1 MPTTRQGLNSAAIK
15 QLINQHVADAMAAY
29 EANQSN
35 GNANQN
41 KAGGSAG
48 VVGLTR
54 LFEKME
60 FVFCISN
67 CAKNFQVK
75 YATCTLLNSALT
87 WWKYHVKTVGIDVA
101 YAMTWKE
108 LMKMMTEVY
117 CPRNEIQKMENE
129 LWNLTVKGN
138 DVVDEEE
145 KIERRYVLLL
155 QRMLTTKESGKMSK
169 KENNHQQQNKR
180 QEVVRV
186 YISGT
191 GNKTGVLEFSDFEDK
206 VQSCHHSHDPMSQCG
221 GKGPTKRYYTGPENQ
236 NGDEE
241 AHQNLDIATG
251 TFPLKNHYILVLT
264 NASTNRSFVFTAI
277 SHLSDVASTLSVA

>member
-1 MPTTRQGLNSAAIK
+1 
-15 QLINQHVADAMAAY
+15 
-29 EANQSN
+29 
-35 GNANQN
+35 
-41 KAGGSAG
+41 
-48 VVGLTR
+48 
-54 LFEKME
+54 ME
-60 FVFCISN
+60 FVFCINN

-101 YAMTWKE
+101 YAMTWNE

-117 CPRNEIQKMENE
+117 SPRNEIQKMENE
-129 LWNLTVKGN
+129 LWNLTVK
-138 DVVDEEE
+138 DEED
-145 KIERRYVLLL
+145 KIER
-155 QRMLTTKESGKMSK
+155 
-169 KENNHQQQNKR
+169 
-180 QEVVRV
+180 
-186 YISGT
+186 YISGLLDNIQ
-191 GNKTGVLEFSDFEDK
+191 GNVTSARTTRLQDTIGMANSLMDQKVRAIVKEDADNKRKCARIFRLCDKCKLHHHHGPCPVKCGNYKK
-206 VQSCHHSHDPMSQCG
+206 VGHQARDCWTPTSVTCYRCG